1 MNFRKG
7 VCFVVLAGILG
18 TAFGQ
23 DEKMLDKTSHQRMEQ
38 QMNKHRQQVVK
49 KLVTL
54 PHQETVFDFLSFD
67 VQGPTVV
74 LLGFTIQPVLKTG
87 AEGSIKQL
95 EWVEHVVNEIQVLP
109 LNPEDRQLRS
119 GSLAVLEQLLPQ
131 SFPEGHADLRIK
143 VMRGDITLVG
153 YIGAFQKK
161 FLEAAIVQIQHLP
174 LVREV
179 KSEVAVKAK

>member
-1 MNFRKG
+1 MNFRRG
-7 VCFVVLAGILG
+7 VCAVVLAGILG

-23 DEKMLDKTSHQRMEQ
+23 EPKMLDKASHQRTEQ
-38 QMNKHRQQVVK
+38 EMNKHRQEVVK

-54 PHQETVFDFLSFD
+54 PHQETVFDSFNFGI
-67 VQGPTVV
+67 QGPTVV
-74 LLGFTIQPVLKTG
+74 LVGFTIQPVLKTE

-109 LNPEDRQLRS
+109 LNPEDRRLRS
-119 GSLAVLEQLLPQ
+119 GSLAILEQLLPQ
-131 SFPEGHADLRIK
+131 SFSQNHADIRIK

-153 YIGAFQKK
+153 YIDAIEKK
-161 FLEAAIVQIQHLP
+161 RLEAAIVQIQHLP

-179 KSEVAVKAK
+179 KSDIAVKAK